1 MSGRRS
7 LSFVALEGIPEVVP
21 GADLA
26 ELHLA
31 AAERTGLEFAG
42 GVLVICQK
50 IVSKAEGR
58 LVNLPDVA
66 PSEEALRIAEEHE
79 KDPRHI
85 EVILRETRRI
95 VRRGRGI
102 LICETHHGFVCAN
115 AGVDLSNTPEDEMA
129 ILLPIDP
136 DASARKLRSELTDRG
151 AGPLAVVITD
161 TFGRP
166 WREGLVDI
174 AIGSAGIAPIED
186 LRGQGDR
193 RGRELVVTTPASVDA
208 LAAGS
213 GLLMGKAAGTPSV
226 WVTGIPLNG
235 DGSVAEDLVRDPS
248 TDLFR

>member
-1 MSGRRS
+1 MNDRRK
-7 LSFVALEGIPEVVP
+7 LSFVALEGIPEVEP
-21 GADLA
+21 GCDLA
-26 ELHLA
+26 GLHLA
-31 AAERTGLEFAG
+31 AAERAG
-42 GVLVICQK
+42 IRLVDGVLVVCQK

-58 LVNLPDVA
+58 LVNLRDVEPTA
-66 PSEEALRIAEEHE
+66 EARTIALEHQ

-85 EVILRETRRI
+85 ELILRETRRI
-95 VRRGRGI
+95 VRRGHAV

-115 AGVDLSNTPEDEMA
+115 AGVDLSNTPEDDVA
-129 ILLPIDP
+129 ILLPTDP
-136 DASARKLRSELTDRG
+136 DASARHLREDLTARG

-166 WREGLVDI
+166 WREGLVDV

-208 LAAGS
+208 LAAGA

-226 WVTGIPLNG
+226 WVTGMPLVG
-235 DGSVAEDLVRDPS
+235 DGSVAEDVVREPS

>member
-1 MSGRRS
+1 MSDRRS
-7 LSFVALEGIPEVVP
+7 LSFVSLVGIPEVAP

-26 ELHLA
+26 EMHLA
-31 AAERTGLEFAG
+31 AAEQTGLELTG

-58 LVNLPDVA
+58 LVNLPEVEPTA
-66 PSEEALRIAEEHE
+66 EALRIAEEHE

-95 VRRGRGI
+95 VRRSHGI

-115 AGVDLSNTPEDEMA
+115 AGVDLSNTPADEMA

-136 DASARKLRSELTDRG
+136 DASAQKLRNELIERG
-151 AGPLAVVITD
+151 AGPLAIVITD

-193 RGRELVVTTPASVDA
+193 RGRELVVTTPATVDA
-208 LAAGS
+208 LAAGA

-226 WVTGIPLNG
+226 WVTGIPLIG